1 MIDPQLIQQDIQAVV
16 SSLRPEDRDHIRT
29 LPEEQLISL
38 HHGLGRSLG
47 NAFRS
52 NTYPYLFTHCDEQQT
67 PESRSFDSISSAAIK
82 LIWEHLRNATNV
94 A

>member
-1 MIDPQLIQQDIQAVV
+1 MIQDEIQIIV
-16 SSLRPEDRDHIRT
+16 SSLRVEDRDYIRK
-29 LPEEQLISL
+29 LPEEQLILL
-38 HHGLGRSLG
+38 HHGLGRTLR

-67 PESRSFDSISSAAIK
+67 PETRSFDSISSTAIK
-82 LIWEHLRNATNV
+82 LIWEHLRNETNV